1 MNNLDDFSSKI
12 NNIEEI
18 IDYTFI
24 NKNLLINSFT
34 HPSFNK
40 KHNYE
45 RLEFL
50 GDAIINFH
58 TSELLFKT
66 KQHYKPGLL
75 TIKRSQ
81 LINNKIL
88 SSSIKLLKLNKYILV
103 GKNVNINTKI
113 CSDVYE
119 SLIAAIFL
127 DSNIKKTYNF
137 FNRTIITNIK
147 SFDKIIDYKGL
158 LISYFHKNQCNDFT
172 FNTKYDDYL
181 DNFVSYLNIN
191 KNHLYGFGKNK
202 KVAEM
207 NVSEISIKVLKK

>member
-1 MNNLDDFSSKI
+1 M
-12 NNIEEI
+12 
-18 IDYTFI
+18 
-24 NKNLLINSFT
+24 
-34 HPSFNK
+34 
-40 KHNYE
+40 
-45 RLEFL
+45 
-50 GDAIINFH
+50 
-58 TSELLFKT
+58 
-66 KQHYKPGLL
+66 
-75 TIKRSQ
+75 
-81 LINNKIL
+81 INNKIL

-172 FNTKYDDYL
+172 FNTNYDDYL
-181 DNFVSYLNIN
+181 DKFVSYLNIN